1 MNQQNQTKQDT
12 SNSFAEVF
20 SSIVLLI
27 VSFVLSSIVLVFISS
42 FLHLGGF
49 VKYFLSIIVFFV
61 IFFGLSMAIPFLQ
74 VYLSKLILFRR

>member
-61 IFFGLSMAIPFLQ
+61 IFFGLSMAIPFFKI
-74 VYLSKLILFRR
+74 YLMRWRIIR